1 MKTVQ
6 NCIRDEHSLSLAPRV
21 GLDVHCRFSLQLMG
35 FSVHGAAGLLRS
47 LLRTGALSFHLTPGS
62 RCWLQREPHPA
73 GADALVS
80 SSLLSKKG
88 AKTPL
93 VPTTTNPAGGGPDPP
108 TSQQER
114 TELVVLLRECPGSQ
128 SGIRRPQ
135 RHSLPGK
142 MTFRCPFVIPNRSRG
157 DTDISEL
164 YIAQKV
170 LFQAS

>member
-1 MKTVQ
+1 MFTVAFHCSCWVSRSMEQ
-6 NCIRDEHSLSLAPRV
+6 LVFSEVYSEPGHFLSISPQEV
-21 GLDVHCRFSLQLMG
+21 D
-35 FSVHGAAGLLRS
+35 AGYK
-47 LLRTGALSFHLTPGS
+47 
-62 RCWLQREPHPA
+62 EPHPA

-108 TSQQER
+108 TTQQER
-114 TELVVLLRECPGSQ
+114 TELVVLLLECPGSQ
-128 SGIRRPQ
+128 SGIRWPQ
-135 RHSLPGK
+135 RHSLPSK
-142 MTFRCPFVIPNRSRG
+142 TTFRCPFVIPNRSRG

-170 LFQAS
+170 VFQAS